1 MKIEKIK
8 PIPKYI
14 IARIERADKQ
24 NNITVPGHTR
34 FYSYLTKNEGEL
46 VKVTVAVKEKRN
58 KWYCK
63 QVAVHGVHSDKCFV
77 KDMNFTYI
85 AGYIV
90 GWHAEGLTNQ
100 RCWYEY
106 GELGWTTDDM
116 FDPYAPI
123 VNREYILEKF
133 PEYKYSAVD
142 RYTGIDVFKYLRL
155 FEQFP
160 QIEYLTKLGLHNLA
174 MSKQILKKCGQDKRF
189 CKWFA
194 QNRSTLNK
202 SSLYIPVV
210 LQAYK
215 KNCNV
220 LEVQT
225 YYSAKLKMSKD
236 TALESLRIAFKKDLE
251 KFFHYLSK
259 QNTNVYSYLDYWKA
273 CNELGLDMTEEKNR
287 YPHNFKRW
295 HDIRAD
301 EYKSLKA
308 KIDAE
313 KRKALY
319 EKFAAVASKYLGLE
333 YNKKSVYMAIIAQK
347 PSDLIHEGETLHHCI
362 GRMGYDQKFAREET
376 LIFFIRTKEQPDT
389 PLVTVEYSPTQ
400 KKVLQCYGDHDS
412 KPTEEILDFVHKKW
426 LLYANKQIKQIAAA

>member
-8 PIPKYI
+8 PIPKHI
-14 IARIERADKQ
+14 VDRIKRADKQ

-34 FYSYLTKNEGEL
+34 FYSYLTKNDGEL
-46 VKVTVAVKEKRN
+46 VKVTVAVKEKRK

-63 QVAVHGVHSDKCFV
+63 QVAIHGVHSDKCFV

-85 AGYIV
+85 AGYSV
-90 GWHAEGLTNQ
+90 GWHAEGLSKYPN
-100 RCWYEY
+100 WYEY
-106 GELGWTTDDM
+106 GEWGWTTDDM

-133 PEYKYSAVD
+133 PEYKYSAID

-155 FEQFP
+155 FEQYP

-174 MSKQILKKCGQDKRF
+174 MSKQILKKCEQDKRF
-189 CKWFA
+189 CKWLA

-210 LQAYK
+210 LQAYT
-215 KNCNV
+215 KNRNV

-236 TALESLRIAFKKDLE
+236 TALQPLRAAFKKELE
-251 KFFHYLSK
+251 KFFHYLAK
-259 QNTNVYSYLDYWKA
+259 QNTNAYSYLDYWKA

-287 YPHNFKRW
+287 YPHDFKRW

-319 EKFAAVASKYLGLE
+319 EQFAAVASKYLGLE

-347 PSDLIHEGETLHHCI
+347 PSDLIHEGEILHHCV

-400 KKVLQCYGDHDS
+400 KKVLQCYGDYDS

-426 LLYANKQIKQIAAA
+426 LPYANRQIKQIAAA